1 MPPRVLF
8 ADTFYWVALL
18 NPRDPFYARVVSF
31 SRALGSTRLVTTD
44 EVLAEALN
52 WFSRSGP
59 LWRGKVGTLIHN
71 LQSNPNVDV
80 LPQTRTDFDAALAL
94 YEARPDKGYSLTDCR
109 SMLAARALSISE
121 VLTNDHHFTQ
131 EGFTILFPAP

>member
-1 MPPRVLF
+1 MPPRTPF

-18 NPRDPFYARVVSF
+18 NHRDPFHARVAAF
-31 SRALGSTRLVTTD
+31 SRSLGATGLVTTD
-44 EVLAEALN
+44 EVLTEVLN

-59 LWRGKVGTLIHN
+59 LWRGKAATLNHN
-71 LQSNPNVDV
+71 LRSNPDVNV
-80 LPQTRTDFDAALAL
+80 LPQTRADFDVALAF

-109 SMLAARALSISE
+109 SMAALRALGVSE

-131 EGFTILFPAP
+131 EGFTILFP